1 MGFKYQL
8 CLQLCLQLLNF
19 GQCTNLSFLICKMK
33 ATKVP
38 HSKGCY
44 KDYVGTCQAKHLAG
58 KQRIAQGRPIPLS
71 GAVHMLELSSASE
84 LSDCQSEKGDT
95 VNSTFLE
102 EEML

>member
-19 GQCTNLSFLICKMK
+19 GQSTNFSFLICKMK

-44 KDYVGTCQAKHLAG
+44 KDYVG
-58 KQRIAQGRPIPLS
+58 RVR
-71 GAVHMLELSSASE
+71 
-84 LSDCQSEKGDT
+84 QSI
-95 VNSTFLE
+95 
-102 EEML
+102 